1 MGAANLAAPLAACNH
16 PRVRIL
22 LVEDTHDVGE
32 AICRRFQQTG
42 HTVDWETDG
51 AAASDI
57 LAHTAYD
64 LLILDVMLPG
74 MDGFSIL
81 KKLRRARIG
90 VPVLVLTARSEIDDR
105 VGALDLGADD
115 YLVKPF
121 DFRELEARARV
132 LLRRSSG
139 GDATNVIV
147 CGDITLDRTN
157 RNVTVGRREVQLKRR
172 EIALLEILASRPGRV
187 FSKEELLDQLFGF
200 DDAAGV
206 NAIELYIG
214 RLRKKLKGAQ
224 ARILTLRGSG
234 YQLVSDDAL

>member
-1 MGAANLAAPLAACNH
+1 M
-16 PRVRIL
+16 RVL
-22 LVEDTHDVGE
+22 LIEDTHDVGE

-57 LAHTAYD
+57 LGFTEYD
-64 LLILDVMLPG
+64 LVILDVMLPG

-81 KKLRRARIG
+81 KKLRQAKSG

-105 VGALDLGADD
+105 VTALDHGADD

-132 LLRRSSG
+132 LVRRRSG
-139 GDATNVIV
+139 GDATNLIV
-147 CGDITLDRTN
+147 CGDISLDRAN
-157 RNVTVGRREVQLKRR
+157 RNVMVGKREIQLKRR
-172 EIALLEILASRPGRV
+172 EIALLEILASRPGKV

-200 DDAAGV
+200 DDAAGA

-214 RLRKKLKGAQ
+214 RLRKKLDGAR
-224 ARILTLRGSG
+224 ARIVTLRGSG
-234 YQLVSDDAL
+234 YQLISDDGT

>member
-1 MGAANLAAPLAACNH
+1 M
-16 PRVRIL
+16 
-22 LVEDTHDVGE
+22 VEDTLDVGE

-51 AAASDI
+51 AAAADI
-57 LAHTAYD
+57 LAFTEYD
-64 LLILDVMLPG
+64 LVILDVMLPG
-74 MDGFSIL
+74 MDGFSV
-81 KKLRRARIG
+81 LRGLRQSKSS

-132 LLRRSSG
+132 LMRRRSG
-139 GDATNVIV
+139 GESTNTIV
-147 CGDITLDRTN
+147 CGDVTLDRTN
-157 RNVTVGRREVQLKRR
+157 RSVTVGKREVQLKRR
-172 EIALLEILASRPGRV
+172 EMTLLEILASRPGKV

-200 DDAAGV
+200 EEAAGA

-214 RLRKKLKGAQ
+214 RLRKKLEGAK
-224 ARILTLRGSG
+224 ARIVTLRGVG
-234 YQLVSDDAL
+234 YQLVSDD